1 MSEFVNLGDGSDEN
15 DYVDLDYLAPYLF
28 DGSCPMCGGYM
39 RTIGGN
45 YDDEPNYEMCDNCGY
60 TTDIDYP

>member
-1 MSEFVNLGDGSDEN
+1 MSDFVNIGDGSNQN

-28 DGSCPMCGGYM
+28 DGECPICGGYM

-45 YDDEPNYEMCDNCGY
+45 YADDPMRDECEDCSY
-60 TTDIDYP
+60 TTDIDYQ